1 VAGSEERTAVLV
13 VRAWTEAGAQRS
25 LRARVTCT
33 LDVSEPGDEQTFTA
47 ASEQE
52 IVKAVRSWL
61 RAVTER

>member
-13 VRAWTEAGAQRS
+13 VRAWTEAGAQRP